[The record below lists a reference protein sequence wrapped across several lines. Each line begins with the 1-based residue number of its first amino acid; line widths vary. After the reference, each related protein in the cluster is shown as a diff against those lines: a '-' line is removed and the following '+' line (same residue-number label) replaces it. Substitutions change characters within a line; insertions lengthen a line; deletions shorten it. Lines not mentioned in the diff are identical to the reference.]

1 MIDFQ
6 VAKSDQFRRDG
17 ADIHSDVEINVCQA
31 ILGGTVRVPGLY
43 EDFVLKV
50 HLLFISYFLY
60 VWIVL

>member
-1 MIDFQ
+1 M
-6 VAKSDQFRRDG
+6 ARSDQFRRDG

-50 HLLFISYFLY
+50 HLHALIY
-60 VWIVL
+60 

>member
-1 MIDFQ
+1 M
-6 VAKSDQFRRDG
+6 AKSDQFRRDG

-50 HLLFISYFLY
+50 YLY
-60 VWIVL
+60 ALIN